1 MYKMKGSIAVLIG
14 AASFGVL
21 STFVKKA
28 YQQGFSLAE
37 VTGIQAGLGL
47 LFLWFV
53 WLILRLLPHTSKH
66 HSKRLTSPYTII
78 LSGISTGAV
87 SMLYYKSIE
96 LVPASLAIILLMQYI
111 WIGQLIELLWFKSK
125 PNRADIMMV
134 GLVLIGTVLATG
146 ALEHPI
152 SYFSPAGIVYG
163 LLAATAYSIFIIVN
177 GRVGNDYPPV
187 QKSALMITGAFLLI
201 IVVLRPWSLLSAP
214 VFYGILQYG
223 LLLALFGTVLPPLL
237 FAYGMPRTGYSL
249 GAVLSTIE
257 LPVAVIMSYWVLLEP
272 VSWIKWLGVAIILGT
287 IVWKNQRA

>member
-53 WLILRLLPHTSKH
+53 WLILRLLPQTSKH

-96 LVPASLAIILLMQYI
+96 LVPASLDR
-111 WIGQLIELLWFKSK
+111 KSTRL
-125 PNRADIMMV
+125 NSS
-134 GLVLIGTVLATG
+134 
-146 ALEHPI
+146 H
-152 SYFSPAGIVYG
+152 
-163 LLAATAYSIFIIVN
+163 
-177 GRVGNDYPPV
+177 
-187 QKSALMITGAFLLI
+187 
-201 IVVLRPWSLLSAP
+201 
-214 VFYGILQYG
+214 
-223 LLLALFGTVLPPLL
+223 
-237 FAYGMPRTGYSL
+237 
-249 GAVLSTIE
+249 
-257 LPVAVIMSYWVLLEP
+257 
-272 VSWIKWLGVAIILGT
+272 
-287 IVWKNQRA
+287 